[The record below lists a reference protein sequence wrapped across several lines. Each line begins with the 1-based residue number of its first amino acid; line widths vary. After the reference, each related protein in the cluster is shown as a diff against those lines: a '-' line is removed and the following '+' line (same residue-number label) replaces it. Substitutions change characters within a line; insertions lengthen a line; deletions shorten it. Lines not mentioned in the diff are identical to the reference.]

1 MVGPRARV
9 NLSTALAYAPYGII
23 WTFLPIHLRSLNAS
37 FLLISLIYFV
47 PSLLPPVW
55 GVLLDRIR
63 KGREIILVSS
73 LAQAIGFTCL
83 PFLST
88 PVQYV
93 SVVVVMGFF
102 SASFVPVY
110 ASLATWASQRY
121 GRAIGG
127 FWAFASLGFGIA
139 TITGGLLYEL
149 YGTTPLFE
157 LGALF
162 GYAGVA
168 AVLFTSKET
177 FYSPAFN
184 VLMDS
189 QGIGRLLRNRRIAGL
204 CLLSALVIFATSAFN
219 VFFTVYLV
227 DVLRGSKLMAGL
239 AATGTTSLGALAYRL
254 VGPLND
260 NLGRKPVF
268 LAGALGYVAYF
279 IAIYFIKNIFV
290 VALLWIIPIYPLI
303 QSSAAA
309 LVSDYTSTGDRG
321 KGLGLLEAS
330 ISIGG
335 GIGPLVGGLIAD
347 VSGTL
352 DSVVIFTL
360 AVALVSVPLSR
371 ILIRD
376 RSVVPPFQTRT

>member
-1 MVGPRARV
+1 M
-9 NLSTALAYAPYGII
+9 
-23 WTFLPIHLRSLNAS
+23 
-37 FLLISLIYFV
+37 
-47 PSLLPPVW
+47 
-55 GVLLDRIR
+55 
-63 KGREIILVSS
+63 
-73 LAQAIGFTCL
+73 
-83 PFLST
+83 
-88 PVQYV
+88 QYV

-227 DVLRGSKLMAGL
+227 NVLRGSKLMAGL

-321 KGLGLLEAS
+321 KGLGLLEAA

-335 GIGPLVGGLIAD
+335 GIGPLAGGLIAD

-352 DSVVIFTL
+352 DSVVIFSL

-376 RSVVPPFQTRT
+376 RPVVPPVQTRA

>member
-1 MVGPRARV
+1 LVGPRARV

-63 KGREIILVSS
+63 KGREIILVSTV
-73 LAQAIGFTCL
+73 AQAVGFTFL

-88 PVQYV
+88 PLQYV
-93 SVVVVMGFF
+93 LVVVVMGFF

-127 FWAFASLGFGIA
+127 FWAFASIGFGIA
-139 TITGGLLYEL
+139 TITGGILYEL
-149 YGTTPLFE
+149 YGTAPLFA

-162 GYAGVA
+162 GYAGVI
-168 AVLFTSKET
+168 AVFFTSKEA

-184 VLMDS
+184 VLSDS
-189 QGIGRLLRNRRIAGL
+189 QGIGRLLRSRTIAGL
-204 CLLSALVIFATSAFN
+204 CLLSALVILATSAFN
-219 VFFTVYLV
+219 VFFTIYLV
-227 DVLRGSKLMAGL
+227 NVLGGSKLMAGL
-239 AATGTTSLGALAYRL
+239 AATGTTGLGALAYRI

-260 NLGRKPVF
+260 SLGRKPVF
-268 LAGALGYVAYF
+268 LAGTLGYVAYF
-279 IAIYFIKNIFV
+279 VAIYFIKNIFV
-290 VALLWIIPIYPLI
+290 VALLWVIPIYPLI

-309 LVSDYTSTGDRG
+309 LVSDYTETGDRG
-321 KGLGLLEAS
+321 KGLGLLEAA

-335 GIGPLVGGLIAD
+335 GIGPVIGGVIAD

-352 DSVVIFTL
+352 DSVVIFSL
-360 AVALVSVPLSR
+360 AVALVSVPLTR
-371 ILIRD
+371 VLIRN
-376 RSVVPPFQTRT
+376 RPIVPSVPA

>member
-1 MVGPRARV
+1 LR
-9 NLSTALAYAPYGII
+9 
-23 WTFLPIHLRSLNAS
+23 FLNTS

-55 GVLLDRIR
+55 GLLLDRIR
-63 KGREIILVSS
+63 KGREIILVST

-93 SVVVVMGFF
+93 AVAVMMGFF

-139 TITGGLLYEL
+139 TITGGLLYEA
-149 YGTTPLFE
+149 YGTTPLFA

-162 GYAGVA
+162 GYAGV
-168 AVLFTSKET
+168 VTVFFTSKEA

-184 VLMDS
+184 VLMDT
-189 QGIGRLLRNRRIAGL
+189 QGIGRLLRNRKIAGL
-204 CLLSALVIFATSAFN
+204 CILSALVILATSAFN
-219 VFFTVYLV
+219 VFFTIYLV
-227 DVLRGSKLMAGL
+227 NVLKGSRLMAGL
-239 AATGTTSLGALAYRL
+239 AATGTTVLGALAYRI

-260 NLGRKPVF
+260 SLGRKPVF

-279 IAIYFIKNIFV
+279 IAIYFIKNILV

-321 KGLGLLEAS
+321 KGLGLLEAA

-352 DSVVIFTL
+352 DSVVIFSL
-360 AVALVSVPLSR
+360 AVALVSVPLSS

-376 RSVVPPFQTRT
+376 RPVVPLVQSGLK